1 MSHCLSLR
9 LFVGGSEAA
18 VAWWVVEVGSLV
30 HDTGESRKNTF
41 LLLRWDARESEKT
54 TTQSWNGWEHM
65 APESPTLANN
75 LGLFCKVDCKESW
88 KLSWGVSHWYLRV
101 LLRIAQS
108 GNDVKTFGI
117 NLLVEEYI
125 GTSWYLE
132 SVKLV
137 NLIGVKWLS
146 LAVDI
151 GCWKWRR
158 MWSQGINFMF
168 RR

>member
-1 MSHCLSLR
+1 M
-9 LFVGGSEAA
+9 
-18 VAWWVVEVGSLV
+18 
-30 HDTGESRKNTF
+30 
-41 LLLRWDARESEKT
+41 
-54 TTQSWNGWEHM
+54 
-65 APESPTLANN
+65 
-75 LGLFCKVDCKESW
+75 
-88 KLSWGVSHWYLRV
+88 

-151 GCWKWRR
+151 GC
-158 MWSQGINFMF
+158 
-168 RR
+168 